1 MYRELNGGLMP
12 PALQTTHT
20 ERPYVNDP
28 AARSEAAVSGVS
40 WAAVVAGAFVSAAL
54 SLSLLAL
61 GAGAGLGSIS
71 PWSNVG
77 ASATAVGVGALVWL
91 IILQILSS
99 GTGGYLAGRLRTKW
113 VNVHTD
119 EVYFRDTAHGFLVWA
134 VGLVLAAA
142 FLTSAASYMV
152 GTAAQTS
159 APTRSEGP
167 GVDSNRYFVDSLFRS
182 PKASSEASETPL
194 VSEVGIIFARSLKQ
208 GGLSP
213 QDKAY
218 VTEAVAAR
226 TGVSPAEADRRV
238 SDAFARDQQAADDAR
253 KAVAHSLFW
262 LFVALLIGAFSA
274 SFAATI
280 GGRQRDHV
288 RMPA

>member
-1 MYRELNGGLMP
+1 MYRKLNGGIMP
-12 PALQTTHT
+12 TPALQTPYT
-20 ERPYVNDP
+20 ERSFVNDP
-28 AARSEAAVSGVS
+28 AARTEAATSGVS
-40 WAAVVAGAFVSAAL
+40 WAAVIAGAFVSAAL

-61 GAGAGLGSIS
+61 GAGAGLSSIS
-71 PWSNVG
+71 PWSNAG
-77 ASATAVGVGALVWL
+77 ASATAVGIGALIWL
-91 IILQILSS
+91 MIIQIVSS

-152 GTAAQTS
+152 GSAAQT
-159 APTRSEGP
+159 ATPTRVEGS
-167 GVDSNRYFVDSLFRS
+167 DSNRYFVDSLFRS
-182 PKASSEASETPL
+182 PKASTEASEAPL

-208 GGLSP
+208 GGMSP
-213 QDKAY
+213 QDRAY

-238 SDAFARDQQAADDAR
+238 SDAFARDQQTADDAR

-280 GGRQRDHV
+280 GGRQRDHMHAV
-288 RMPA
+288 

>member
-1 MYRELNGGLMP
+1 MP
-12 PALQTTHT
+12 TPALQTPYS
-20 ERPYVNDP
+20 ERPFVNDP
-28 AARSEAAVSGVS
+28 APRTEAATSGVS
-40 WAAVVAGAFVSAAL
+40 WAAVIAGAFVSAAL

-61 GAGAGLGSIS
+61 GAGAGLSSIS
-71 PWSNVG
+71 PWSNAG
-77 ASATAVGVGALVWL
+77 ASATAVGIGALIWL
-91 IILQILSS
+91 MIVQILSS

-152 GTAAQTS
+152 GSAAQSTTP
-159 APTRSEGP
+159 ARLEGAAT
-167 GVDSNRYFVDSLFRS
+167 DSNRYFVDSLFRS
-182 PKASSEASETPL
+182 PKANTEASEAPL

-280 GGRQRDHV
+280 GGRQRDHMRV
-288 RMPA
+288 PA